1 MTTHNIDELARA
13 EANVERTRERVANS
27 VVALRDEVVK
37 KTDWRHW
44 VAHRPGRVLGAAFL
58 VGYWLGNRR

>member
-27 VVALRDEVVK
+27 VVALRD
-37 KTDWRHW
+37 
-44 VAHRPGRVLGAAFL
+44 
-58 VGYWLGNRR
+58 